1 VLKGRGSFLR
11 VSRLGHQDQAISG
24 WSVSDIPQPPT
35 AANDNDADRAQ
46 ALFEHAI
53 LRELLGEAD

>member
-1 VLKGRGSFLR
+1 
-11 VSRLGHQDQAISG
+11 
-24 WSVSDIPQPPT
+24 VSDIPQPPT